1 MANKEQLK
9 ILINAFVP
17 SVKMKKAVALVLI
30 GKKSAYE
37 AAKKYDL
44 PRSTVYYQVQL
55 MRRQIDIIKQFN
67 AASDTEGGF

>member
-9 ILINAFVP
+9 ILIDAFVP

-30 GKKSAYE
+30 GEKSAYE
-37 AAKKYDL
+37 SAKKYGI

-55 MRRQIDIIKQFN
+55 MRFRMKVIEKYN
-67 AASDTEGGF
+67 AAADTVGGF